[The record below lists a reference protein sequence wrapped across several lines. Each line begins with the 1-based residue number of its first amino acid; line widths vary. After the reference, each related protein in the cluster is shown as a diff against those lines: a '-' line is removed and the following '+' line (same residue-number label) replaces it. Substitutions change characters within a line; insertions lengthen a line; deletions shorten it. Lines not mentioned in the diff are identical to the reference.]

1 MENTRSFDKS
11 TILRVMIQDIEKK
24 KHPME
29 IKTDHLENYN
39 SPGKLTLKGKSGI
52 HKPDMV
58 VVFDKETHLYEV
70 ELDKKMKPDKWKLY
84 SLYARKNHGNLYLIV
99 PDWLRDPVKERL
111 KEENI
116 NAGLI
121 YFNTNINN

>member
-29 IKTDHLENYN
+29 IKTDHLKNYN
-39 SPGKLTLKGKSGI
+39 SPEKLTLKGRQEI

-121 YFNTNINN
+121 YFNTN